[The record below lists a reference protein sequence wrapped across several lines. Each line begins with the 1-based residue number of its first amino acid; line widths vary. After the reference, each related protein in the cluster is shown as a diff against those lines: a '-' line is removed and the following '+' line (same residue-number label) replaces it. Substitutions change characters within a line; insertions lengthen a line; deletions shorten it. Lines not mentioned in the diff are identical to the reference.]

1 MINFLCRYYKAS
13 EPCKF
18 NKIDGSEC
26 PTCVHAS
33 EFRER
38 ILFIKL
44 DSIGDV
50 LRTASLLPS
59 IVSHH
64 NSPYLAWLTRKESVE
79 LVGVLRYVDEAIEL
93 SEVGLARVMTGG
105 WDYVYSLSNDWP
117 SASIASSAQSKNSPI
132 GYYVR
137 DGMLT
142 PSNSAATRWLEMAA
156 FDRLKKC
163 NTKSYQEMMFSIL
176 GFDCAEIPA
185 PSVKLTHDQKRA
197 ATARIATLL
206 GARTRRRVAINV
218 GSGARWPKK
227 MLNVE
232 QICSYIQRLRE
243 RIDVDVLLV
252 GGAAEREKA
261 IAVDRLCN
269 VDHRVSIAITETS
282 IVEFIAIL
290 TEVDVLL
297 CGDTLALHVAM
308 AIGLPT
314 VAVFGPTNS
323 SEIADFNGLIKKIW
337 TDSLDCL
344 ACYGDCAKEH
354 NCMSLI
360 DVVRLVDLT
369 EMQLS
374 RRLLRSAKETGIE

>member
-1 MINFLCRYYKAS
+1 
-13 EPCKF
+13 
-18 NKIDGSEC
+18 
-26 PTCVHAS
+26 
-33 EFRER
+33 
-38 ILFIKL
+38 
-44 DSIGDV
+44 
-50 LRTASLLPS
+50 
-59 IVSHH
+59 
-64 NSPYLAWLTRKESVE
+64 
-79 LVGVLRYVDEAIEL
+79 VDEVIEL

-117 SASIASSAQSKNSPI
+117 SASIASAVQSKNSPI

-163 NTKSYQEMMFSIL
+163 NTKTYQEIMFSIL

-185 PSVKLTHDQKRA
+185 PSVELTHDQKRA
-197 ATARIATLL
+197 ATARMATLL

-218 GSGARWPKK
+218 GSGVRWPKK
-227 MLNVE
+227 MLDVE
-232 QICSYIQRLRE
+232 QIYSYIEQLRK

-261 IAVDRLCN
+261 FAIGRLCN
-269 VDHRVSIAITETS
+269 DDHRVSIALTERS

-290 TEVDVLL
+290 AEVDVLL
-297 CGDTLALHVAM
+297 CGDTLALHAAT

-314 VAVFGPTNS
+314 VVVFGPTSS
-323 SEIADFNGLIKKIW
+323 SEIADFNGLVKKIW

-344 ACYGDCAKEH
+344 ACYGDCAKQR

-360 DVVRLVDLT
+360 DAVRLVDLT

-374 RRLLRSAKETGIE
+374 HRLRRTAKETRIE

>member
-33 EFRER
+33 EFRDR

-44 DSIGDV
+44 DAIGDV
-50 LRTASLLPS
+50 LRSASLLPS
-59 IVSHH
+59 IVSRH

-79 LVGVLRYVDEAIEL
+79 LVGLLRYVDEVIEL

-117 SASIASSAQSKNSPI
+117 SASIASAAQSKTSPI

-142 PSNSAATRWLEMAA
+142 PSNSAAARWLEMAA

-163 NTKSYQEMMFSIL
+163 NTKTYQAIMFSIV

-185 PSVKLTHDQKRA
+185 PSLELTHDQKRA
-197 ATARIATLL
+197 ATARIATLF
-206 GARTRRRVAINV
+206 GPSTRRRVAINV
-218 GSGARWPKK
+218 GSDGRWPKK
-227 MLNVE
+227 MLDVD
-232 QICSYIQRLRE
+232 QIYNYIQHLRK

-261 IAVDRLCN
+261 FAIGRLCN

-297 CGDTLALHVAM
+297 CGDTLALHVAT

-314 VAVFGPTNS
+314 VAVFGPTSS
-323 SEIADFNGLIKKIW
+323 SESADFNGLVKKIW

-344 ACYGDCAKEH
+344 VCYGDCAKER

-360 DVVRLVDLT
+360 DAGSLVDLT
-369 EMQLS
+369 EIQLS
-374 RRLLRSAKETGIE
+374 HRLRRTAKETTIE